1 MRLLSKYC
9 TRRMPPGE
17 DLLGSMVEKP
27 GAGPQYQERLA
38 VPAATGLSVRSQVR
52 WKAGSVKPVW
62 APAGAAWTTKPSTS
76 PRPASAR
83 RPRDAKFTSVPF
95 CYDGVYV
102 GAAVFI
108 YNVVK
113 QLTE

>member
-27 GAGPQYQERLA
+27 GLGPQYHERLA

-52 WKAGSVKPVW
+52 WKAGSVKLAC
-62 APAGAAWTTKPSTS
+62 APAGATWTTKPSS
-76 PRPASAR
+76 RPSPASAR
-83 RPRDAKFTSVPF
+83 RPRDANFTSVPF
-95 CYDGVYV
+95 CYDGVRID
-102 GAAVFI
+102 AS
-108 YNVVK
+108 
-113 QLTE
+113 